1 VVGDEVGG
9 GTAAAVEQAVAFPAG
24 TDELALA
31 RAWFPEA
38 ERAEEASV
46 PRPQRLVGARFGGR
60 APQGAAT
67 ATAGLL
73 RVTWEAGLRGPVPRA
88 SVAAE
93 LPAALEDVYRV
104 EAAVGDARLT
114 SWLLAAARRAG
125 GAVVDATGHV
135 VAPPEDEFVG
145 LTVYATDALPAELAL
160 TLARSVAPM
169 MRPVGGATPE
179 SYGLVFETPY
189 DGTVLLE
196 LSRSRELPVA
206 LLPLE
211 RDVYGRYALALTWV
225 PAGPAAETHGSVVG
239 RLARD
244 RIVPLLDRLALTLQ
258 ASTRGTVVDA
268 GGFVV
273 TPEELQRRVSR

>member
-1 VVGDEVGG
+1 VVGEQVGG
-9 GTAAAVEQAVAFPAG
+9 GTAAAVAQAVAFPAG
-24 TDELALA
+24 TDVLALA

-38 ERAEEASV
+38 EQAEQPTA

-60 APQGAAT
+60 TPPGAAS
-67 ATAGLL
+67 ATPGLV
-73 RVTWEAGLRGPVPRA
+73 RVTWDACLRGPVRPE
-88 SVAAE
+88 SVSDE
-93 LPAALEDVYRV
+93 LPPALEDVYRV
-104 EAAVGDARLT
+104 EAEVGDARLL
-114 SWLLAAARRAG
+114 SWLLAAARRVG
-125 GAVVDATGHV
+125 GAVVDPGGRV
-135 VAPPEDEFVG
+135 LAPPPDELVG
-145 LTVYATDALPAELAL
+145 LTVYATGALPAELAL
-160 TLARSVAPM
+160 TVARSVAPM
-169 MRPVGGATPE
+169 MRPVGGATEE

-196 LSRSRELPVA
+196 LSRTGELPVSLLA
-206 LLPLE
+206 LE
-211 RDVYGRYALALTWV
+211 GDAYGPYALALSWV